1 MMRAGALTNIRNVA
15 IVLAL
20 AALVDLAPGGG
31 TGADV
36 VLQAASLAFLAAA
49 AWIGS
54 RLYREHRVALYSLGD
69 RRRVIL
75 YVAIAG
81 IVVLLAASSR
91 LMSTGPGTVIWV
103 VALALCIY
111 AVFAVVWS
119 ARQY

>member
-1 MMRAGALTNIRNVA
+1 MRSSTLSNLRNVA

-20 AALVDLAPGGG
+20 AGIVDVVPGGG

-36 VLQAASLAFLAAA
+36 ALQFVSLAFLAAA

-69 RRRVIL
+69 RRRLVL
-75 YVAIAG
+75 YVALGAAT
-81 IVVLLAASSR
+81 VLISASGRMMAS
-91 LMSTGPGTVIWV
+91 GPGTVVWI
-103 VALALCIY
+103 VALALCVY
-111 AVFAVVWS
+111 AVFAVIWS

>member
-1 MMRAGALTNIRNVA
+1 MRPSVLRNLRNIA

-20 AALVDLAPGGG
+20 AAVVDLVPGGG
-31 TGADV
+31 AGANV
-36 VLQAASLAFLAAA
+36 ALAALALAFLAIA

-69 RRRVIL
+69 RRRAIL
-75 YVAIAG
+75 YVALG
-81 IVVLLAASSR
+81 TIVVVLTASSR
-91 LMSTGPGTVIWV
+91 MMTSGPGTVAWIV
-103 VALALCIY
+103 LLALSVY